1 MAAFWLDWIGTA
13 SLHLFL
19 WVPVIYL
26 IDKAIDRRTWPG
38 LQTALW
44 AVVLCR
50 LMFPP
55 SALWLPEATASPVP
69 GLSAGA
75 LAKAAA
81 LEANGRVVALMVV
94 WGVGA
99 GLLALIAVARYG
111 RTKRH
116 VLRSPVRPLPP
127 DVADLTIRSARAIQL
142 RSAPPVFVRDDVRG
156 PFVVGILRPVVI
168 VPSSMVGKRI
178 ELEHALLHEFAHVKR
193 RDPLINAA
201 CFTLHLVYWFHP
213 LVWIA
218 RCRLAT
224 LREVACDA
232 RAAAASGGTR
242 GYRTTL
248 LHLAGGLVR
257 EPGRPVL
264 GLFGG
269 AGQLMTRLAIL
280 ERPIRRASRIQRAI
294 SVALCAVLLVACA
307 VLARPVAA
315 TVDPD
320 AIGPAGCLRWRYAVY
335 AALAA
340 EMTKESS
347 R

>member
-19 WVPVIYL
+19 WVPVICL

-55 SALWLPEATASPVP
+55 SGLWLPEATASLP
-69 GLSAGA
+69 GFPAGA
-75 LAKAAA
+75 LAKASA
-81 LEANGRVVALMVV
+81 LEADGRVVALMGV
-94 WGVGA
+94 WAAGA
-99 GLLALIAVARYG
+99 GLLALIAVARHG

-116 VLRSPVRPLPP
+116 ALRSPVRPLPP
-127 DVADLTIRSARAIQL
+127 DVTDLTIRSAQAIQL
-142 RSAPPVFVRDDVRG
+142 RSAPPVFMRDDVRG

-168 VPSSMVGKRI
+168 VPSSLVGKRI
-178 ELEHALLHEFAHVKR
+178 ELEHALLHEFAHVRR

-201 CFTLHLVYWFHP
+201 CFALHLLYWFHP

-242 GYRTTL
+242 EYRTTL
-248 LHLAGGLVR
+248 LRLARGLVT
-257 EPGRPVL
+257 EPSQPVL

-269 AGQLMTRLAIL
+269 AGQLITRLAIL
-280 ERPIRRASRIQRAI
+280 ERPMRRASRMQRAI

-307 VLARPVAA
+307 VLARPVATA
-315 TVDPD
+315 ADPD

-340 EMTKESS
+340 EMQRESS